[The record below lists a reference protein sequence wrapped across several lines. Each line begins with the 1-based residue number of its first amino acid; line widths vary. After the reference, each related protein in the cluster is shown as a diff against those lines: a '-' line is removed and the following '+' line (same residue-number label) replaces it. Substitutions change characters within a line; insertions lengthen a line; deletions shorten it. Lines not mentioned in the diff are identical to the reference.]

1 MVQNILIVSCFV
13 VEPSVCR
20 QVQSADH
27 LRFLLAPFA
36 KITSLFTSALFV
48 PSVGVKSAYSP
59 APSTVYSQ
67 PPPLPQ
73 RQVTALK
80 TLSPVSPVSSSYTIY
95 PVSTSVQQPQTTI
108 SSYSLGSTF
117 SSTAAATSYPGI
129 KKEDDDDGLTISYR
143 ISEIRASVI
152 PYLPPFL
159 FLFSEFQA

>member
-1 MVQNILIVSCFV
+1 MSV
-13 VEPSVCR
+13 VLWLSR
-20 QVQSADH
+20 QSADRFSQQIIYVFFWPRS
-27 LRFLLAPFA
+27 LRLPRYLPLLSFP
-36 KITSLFTSALFV
+36 LV

-129 KKEDDDDGLTISYR
+129 KKKEDDEGLTISYR
-143 ISEIRASVI
+143 ISEIRASAI